1 MVGTAAG
8 HARTEPSILH
18 VDLDAFY
25 ASVEQLADPHL
36 VGKPVVVGGLGPR
49 GVVAAASYEARRFGV
64 QSAMPMARARR
75 ACPDGVFLAPRFDAY
90 RDASRAVM
98 KILRSFTPLVEPIA
112 LDEAF
117 LDVAGARRLHGTG
130 PEIAVA
136 IRIRVR
142 DDTGLVA
149 SVGAASTKLLAKL
162 ASDLAKPDGMLVVE
176 PGEELVFLHPL
187 GVERLW
193 GVGPATRSRLT
204 ELGVQTV
211 GELAALPEDVLV
223 GALGNAAG
231 HHLHA
236 LAWNRD
242 ARPVEPEQVAK
253 SVGHEETFPVDVRD
267 RTLLEREL
275 VRLADGV
282 ATRLRAASVTGR
294 TVQLKVRFADFRTI
308 SRARTLR
315 EPTAVAA
322 DIAQVARRLLDGVP
336 TDGGIRLLGVSVS
349 KLGTETVAQPR
360 LFDELEPGRPGDPG
374 EPGDLDPVRSAR
386 RAAVEESVDAVR
398 ARFGKAAVAPGGMA
412 PPRDIGP

>member
-1 MVGTAAG
+1 VVRA
-8 HARTEPSILH
+8 EPSILH

-25 ASVEQLADPHL
+25 ASVEQLDDPQL
-36 VGKPVVVGGLGPR
+36 SGKPVVVGGLGPR

-64 QSAMPMARARR
+64 RSAMPMARARR
-75 ACPDGVFLAPRFDAY
+75 ACPEGVFLAPRFDAY

-136 IRIRVR
+136 IRGRVH
-142 DDTGLVA
+142 DKTGLIA

-162 ASDLAKPDGMLVVE
+162 ASDLAKPDGLLVVD
-176 PGEELVFLHPL
+176 PGEELAFLHPL

-193 GVGPATRSRLT
+193 GVGPATRRRLT
-204 ELGVQTV
+204 ELGVSTV
-211 GELAALPEDVLV
+211 GELADLPEDVLV

-267 RTLLEREL
+267 RALLEREL
-275 VRLADGV
+275 LRLADGV
-282 ATRLRAASVTGR
+282 ASRLRAASVTGR

-336 TDGGIRLLGVSVS
+336 TDDGVRLLGVSMS
-349 KLGTETVAQPR
+349 KLGTEAVAQPR
-360 LFDELEPGRPGDPG
+360 LFDEPEPEGSTG
-374 EPGDLDPVRSAR
+374 LDPVRSAR

-398 ARFGKAAVAPGGMA
+398 ARFGRTAVAPGGA
-412 PPRDIGP
+412 PPPGDIGP

>member
-1 MVGTAAG
+1 M
-8 HARTEPSILH
+8 
-18 VDLDAFY
+18 
-25 ASVEQLADPHL
+25 
-36 VGKPVVVGGLGPR
+36 VVGGLGPR

-64 QSAMPMARARR
+64 RSAMPMTRARR

-136 IRIRVR
+136 IRGRVH
-142 DDTGLVA
+142 DETGLVA

-162 ASDLAKPDGMLVVE
+162 ASDLAKPDGLLIVE
-176 PGEELVFLHPL
+176 PGEELTFLHPL

-193 GVGPATRSRLT
+193 GVGPATRRRLT
-204 ELGVQTV
+204 ELGVSTV
-211 GELAALPEDVLV
+211 GELADLPEDVLV

-267 RTLLEREL
+267 RALLEREL

-282 ATRLRAASVTGR
+282 ATRLRAASVAGR

-336 TDGGIRLLGVSVS
+336 TDDGIRLLGVSVS
-349 KLGTETVAQPR
+349 KLGTEAVAQPR
-360 LFDELEPGRPGDPG
+360 LFDDPEPIGAPDDVV
-374 EPGDLDPVRSAR
+374 ELDPVRSAR
-386 RAAVEESVDAVR
+386 RAAVEDSVDAVR
-398 ARFGKAAVAPGGMA
+398 ARFGRSAVAPRWRNTS
-412 PPRDIGP
+412 P